1 MNELTPQILRRVEL
15 LRDLDDRELATLCT
29 VLVLEPSLE
38 PGSVICAEGEQG
50 RCCYLLLSGTVNVV
64 KRMPNGTSHVIA
76 TIRQHQFLGE
86 VALIDGAPRSA
97 SCVAHD
103 ACQVARFE
111 RAEFDRLMQGGSV
124 FAVRF
129 ASSIATS
136 LAGQLRNAHRR
147 LGMSLQALNRAM
159 VSSRTSESRGYYLG
173 LEAQGEG
180 SGHAAD

>member
-1 MNELTPQILRRVEL
+1 MNELTPQTLRRVEL
-15 LRDLDDRELATLCT
+15 LRDLDERELSTLCT
-29 VLVLEPSLE
+29 VLMREPLR
-38 PGSVICAEGEQG
+38 PAGTVICAEGEQG
-50 RCCYLLLSGTVNVV
+50 RCCYLLLSGTVDVV

-76 TIRQHQFLGE
+76 TIRQHQFFGE
-86 VALIDGAPRSA
+86 VALIDSAPRSA

-103 ACQVARFE
+103 GCEVARFE

-147 LGMSLQALNRAM
+147 LGMSLLALNRAT
-159 VSSRTSESRGYYLG
+159 VSSRTVESRGYFLG

-180 SGHAAD
+180 SSRAGD